1 MKQNWFGRD
10 NKRLH
15 HVASIYMIEIHHS
28 TRKPDGNQ
36 CQTLHEPESQMV
48 TNAKTLMIK
57 HANWQLNK
65 AVKATKPNN

>member
-1 MKQNWFGRD
+1 
-10 NKRLH
+10 
-15 HVASIYMIEIHHS
+15 MIEIHYS

-36 CQTLHEPESQMV
+36 CQTLHELESQMV

-57 HANWQLNK
+57 HTNWQLNK